1 MQKNQKR
8 FKLQTVNLE
17 ELNNSNTLCSFY
29 TVLKCIAIN
38 NRSLKRKSLDEES
51 VTKSVG
57 YGFDLASPE
66 HQTESQLRAQNVT
79 SRGPLSLIVSPYAS
93 RDSRF
98 LVLVERH
105 TTNTA
110 RSSWN
115 LL

>member
-1 MQKNQKR
+1 MFLLHDPKVFCHQQSI
-8 FKLQTVNLE
+8 V
-17 ELNNSNTLCSFY
+17 
-29 TVLKCIAIN
+29 
-38 NRSLKRKSLDEES
+38 KRKSLDEEG
-51 VTKSVG
+51 VKKSVG

-110 RSSWN
+110 RSSWK

>member
-1 MQKNQKR
+1 MFLFHDPKV
-8 FKLQTVNLE
+8 F
-17 ELNNSNTLCSFY
+17 FY
-29 TVLKCIAIN
+29 QQSIV
-38 NRSLKRKSLDEES
+38 KRKSLDEEG

-57 YGFDLASPE
+57 YGFDLDLLE

-79 SRGPLSLIVSPYAS
+79 SRGSLSLIVSPYAS

-110 RSSWN
+110 RSSWK